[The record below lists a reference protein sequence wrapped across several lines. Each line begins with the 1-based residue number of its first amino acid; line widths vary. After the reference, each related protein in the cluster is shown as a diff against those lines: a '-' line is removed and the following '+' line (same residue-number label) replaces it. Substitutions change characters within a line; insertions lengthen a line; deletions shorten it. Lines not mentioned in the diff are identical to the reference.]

1 MFEGSCRLI
10 PLQEIV
16 KECITL
22 ADEFI
27 PELIETLASQMNPQI
42 VCATAGLCNS
52 VRVDRLLR
60 SHGLLASTSANENK
74 IELPKAEV
82 STYAKN
88 LILFGMEWNVYLT
101 LNTHQTFWAVNKPI
115 ISDL

>member
-16 KECITL
+16 KECIML

-52 VRVDRLLR
+52 VRIDRLLR
-60 SHGLLASTSANENK
+60 SHGLLASTSANKNKIEMPK

-82 STYAKN
+82 STYVKN

-101 LNTHQTFWAVNKPI
+101 LNT
-115 ISDL
+115 